1 MVLIILKQEHRQAVD
16 WWSLGILLLLYL
28 ILFIYLI
35 FTLYLIYMYWQAVDW
50 WSLGILIYEM
60 LFGLPP
66 FYNRNTRLAYE
77 KLLTKELEFPHPLS
91 QAGQSL
97 LQGLLTKDP
106 TRRLGSKV

>member
-1 MVLIILKQEHRQAVD
+1 MLMYI
-16 WWSLGILLLLYL
+16 
-28 ILFIYLI
+28 
-35 FTLYLIYMYWQAVDW
+35 YWQAVDW

-106 TRRLGSKV
+106 TRRLGSKVSEHEKSHDGVSQIKSHPWFANVDFDKVLLMCC

>member
-1 MVLIILKQEHRQAVD
+1 MVLIILKQEHR
-16 WWSLGILLLLYL
+16 
-28 ILFIYLI
+28 
-35 FTLYLIYMYWQAVDW
+35 QAVDW